1 MKNILIIED
10 DPAIL
15 MGLEAALI
23 EDNYQITSESDGNKG
38 CALALKSNFDL
49 ILLDVMLPNKN
60 GLDICRELRQSK
72 IDTPIIM
79 LTCKKEEIDKVLGF
93 ETGADDYLTKPFSII
108 ELKMRIKALLRRSG
122 NNHNHAE
129 ENYMFDDYVVVFKKF
144 DVYILDRPL
153 GLSVKEFQI
162 LKFLI
167 EREGEVISR
176 DKLLDSIWGYDS
188 YPSTRT
194 VDNYILSLRKKI
206 EPDPAK
212 PKHLIT
218 IHTLGYKFIK

>member
-15 MGLEAALI
+15 MGLEASLV
-23 EDNYQITSESDGNKG
+23 EDNYQITCECDGKKG
-38 CALALKSNFDL
+38 CNLALKSTYDL
-49 ILLDVMLPNKN
+49 ILLDIMLPNKN
-60 GLDICRELRQSK
+60 GLDICRELRQNK
-72 IDTPIIM
+72 IDTPVIM

-108 ELKMRIKALLRRSG
+108 ELKMRIKALLRRTG
-122 NNHNHAE
+122 NNHKQVDD
-129 ENYMFDDYVVVFKKF
+129 NYIFDNYIVVFKKF
-144 DVYILDRPL
+144 DVYELDKPL

-167 EREGEVISR
+167 EREGEVVSR
-176 DKLLDSIWGYDS
+176 DTLLDSIWGYDS

-194 VDNYILSLRKKI
+194 VDNNILSLRKKI
-206 EPDPAK
+206 EPDPSK

-218 IHTLGYKFIK
+218 IHTLGYKFVK